1 MYPSVISSTFG
12 RQCTCTMREVI
23 ACLSVGSLIEMS
35 AHGTLKRSKSVVDV
49 STEIIGSYFQV
60 PNSLSYA
67 FIFGMYWSKS
77 SAITWFMV
85 FCPSTREWVM
95 VRFGSCIFSN
105 SFVWLM
111 SVTSYE

>member
-1 MYPSVISSTFG
+1 
-12 RQCTCTMREVI
+12 MREVI

-85 FCPSTREWVM
+85 FCPSTSEWVM